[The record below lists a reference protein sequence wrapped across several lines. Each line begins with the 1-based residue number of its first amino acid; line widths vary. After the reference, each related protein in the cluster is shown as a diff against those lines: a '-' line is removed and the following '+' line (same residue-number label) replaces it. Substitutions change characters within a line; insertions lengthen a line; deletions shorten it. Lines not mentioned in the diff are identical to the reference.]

1 MQDYSQQRFLIV
13 DDFND
18 FLSSV
23 KAMLREM
30 GARDVDTAN
39 RGEEAIAMCRQKRYD
54 IILHDYNLGSGKN
67 GQQVLEELLT
77 LRLISHQCIFVMVT
91 AESSQA
97 MVLSALEH
105 EPDAYLTKPF
115 NRASLAQRLDKLVE
129 RKTLLKPVLQ
139 ALDKRNPADV
149 LSACERLVQQD
160 KRLVPLCQ
168 RYKAGALR
176 ELGRDEELE
185 RLLNAVLAERAI
197 PWAYQALGSL
207 LLRRGE
213 HEHARQLYEK
223 ALQAFPMQP
232 GLYDG
237 LAAVLAAQGD
247 GKRAQAVLEDAV
259 RLSPLAIRRQ
269 AQLGKQAMDNQDFSS
284 ASKAYRSA
292 VEQGKHSRF
301 KTPDSYLGLSQAL
314 LSESGDAPLDKR
326 AQAEI
331 SQALAELDSH
341 YAEDRAVRVR
351 SCLMQASTAQKNGD
365 TARAAEL
372 AGKAAAQ
379 LDNLGEFFSAEAAL
393 AVAAQLQGL
402 GQQDAS
408 QRLLKSCV
416 DIYGDDADVLKGV
429 ARLTDDP
436 SILGGAKEAV
446 ELNRQGV
453 RAYQLG
459 RATDA
464 LELFRR
470 ALALQPKNISIAL
483 NVAQSLLRLGG
494 EQLSGEAQAECR
506 ACLDAVSMIPASD
519 PRYERYQQLRQ
530 RAFDA

>member
-1 MQDYSQQRFLIV
+1 MQDYSQQRFLVV

-18 FLSSV
+18 FLSAV

-54 IILHDYNLGSGKN
+54 IILHDYNLGAGKN
-67 GQQVLEELLT
+67 GQQVLEELIG
-77 LRLISHQCIFVMVT
+77 LRLISQQCIFVMVT

-115 NRASLAQRLDKLVE
+115 NRASLAQRLDKLME
-129 RKTLLKPVLQ
+129 RKALLRPVLQ
-139 ALDKRNPADV
+139 ALDRRNPAEV
-149 LSACERLVQQD
+149 LATCERLAQQD
-160 KRLVPLCQ
+160 RRLVPLCQ

-176 ELGRDEELE
+176 DLGRDEELE

-197 PWAYQALGSL
+197 PWAYLGLGSL

-223 ALQAFPMQP
+223 ALQAFPLQP

-237 LAAVLAAQGD
+237 LAAVLAAQGE
-247 GKRAQAVLEDAV
+247 GQRAQAVLEDAV

-269 AQLGKQAMDNQDFSS
+269 AQLGKLAMDNQDFQA

-301 KTPDSYLGLSQAL
+301 KSPDSYLGLTQAL
-314 LSESGDAPLDKR
+314 LADTSDGAPDKR

-331 SQALAELDSH
+331 SQVLAELDGQ
-341 YAEDRAVRVR
+341 YADNPAVRLR
-351 SCLMQASTAQKNGD
+351 SCLMQAASAQKSGD
-365 TARAAEL
+365 AARAGEL
-372 AGKAAAQ
+372 AAQAAAR
-379 LDNLGEFFSAEAAL
+379 LDGLGEFFAAEAAL
-393 AVAAQLQGL
+393 TVAAQLQQL
-402 GQQDAS
+402 GQPDAA
-408 QRLLKSCV
+408 QALLKNCV
-416 DIYGDDADVLKGV
+416 EIYGDDPQVLKGV
-429 ARLTDDP
+429 AGLSSDP
-436 SILGGAKEAV
+436 SILGSVKEAV

-459 RATDA
+459 RAADA
-464 LELFRR
+464 LALFRR

-483 NVAQSLLRLGG
+483 NVAQALLRLG
-494 EQLSGEAQAECR
+494 EPLAEDAQAECR
-506 ACLDAVSMIPASD
+506 ACLDAVQMIPASD

-530 RAFDA
+530 RAFGA

>member
-54 IILHDYNLGSGKN
+54 IILHDYNLGAGKN
-67 GQQVLEELLT
+67 GQQVLEELIAA
-77 LRLISHQCIFVMVT
+77 RLISHLCIFVMVT

-115 NRASLAQRLDKLVE
+115 NRASLAQRLDKLME
-129 RKTLLKPVLQ
+129 RKALLKPVLQ
-139 ALDKRNPADV
+139 ALDKQAPAEV
-149 LSACERLVQQD
+149 LAACDRLSQQD
-160 KRLVPLCQ
+160 KRLLPLCQ

-176 ELGRDEELE
+176 ELGRSEELE
-185 RLLNAVLAERAI
+185 RLFNAVLADRAI
-197 PWAYQALGSL
+197 PWAYQGLGAL
-207 LLRRGE
+207 LLARGE
-213 HEHARQLYEK
+213 HLHARQTYEK
-223 ALQAFPMQP
+223 ALQTFPMQP

-237 LAAVLAAQGD
+237 LAAVLDAEGEA
-247 GKRAQAVLEDAV
+247 KRAQEILEDAV

-269 AQLGKQAMDNQDFSS
+269 AQLGKLALRNEDFAG

-292 VEQGKHSRF
+292 MEQGRHSRF
-301 KTPDSYLGLSQAL
+301 RSPENYLGLSQAL
-314 LSESGDAPLDKR
+314 IAGAGEEGLDKR

-331 SQALAELDSH
+331 NQTLAEMDNQ
-341 YAEDRAVRVR
+341 YANDPALKVR
-351 SCLMQASTAQKNGD
+351 SQLMQASSLQKSGD
-365 TARAAEL
+365 PARAAQL
-372 AGKAAAQ
+372 AAQ
-379 LDNLGEFFSAEAAL
+379 AVAGLEQLGEFFPAEAAL
-393 AVAAQLQGL
+393 TLATQLKQL
-402 GQQDAS
+402 GQADAGEG
-408 QRLLKSCV
+408 LLKSCV
-416 DIYGDDADVLKGV
+416 EIYGDDPAVLQGV
-429 ARLTDDP
+429 AKLTSDP
-436 SILGGAKEAV
+436 AILGSAKEAV

-453 RAYQLG
+453 RAYQLSRFG
-459 RATDA
+459 DA

-483 NVAQSLLRLGG
+483 NAAQSLLRMGG
-494 EQLSGEAQAECR
+494 DPTPAELAEECR
-506 ACLDAVSMIPASD
+506 ACLDAVRMIPPSD
-519 PRYERYQQLRQ
+519 PRYERYQQLR
-530 RAFDA
+530 RRVFGE